1 MEKLF
6 CLGVVIGMVG
16 GALLVANSYKARSL
30 VKKSQAE
37 ILDKMDEMMGEEKRR
52 RAKRSKK
59 FLREGRAGELVR
71 LFQMQWKRLPFSRG
85 CAILFVWNS

>member
-6 CLGVVIGMVG
+6 CLGVALGMVG

-37 ILDKMDEMMGEEKRR
+37 IIEKMDEMMDERLKAMEGGEGEEK
-52 RAKRSKK
+52 KTQKK
-59 FLREGRAGELVR
+59 
-71 LFQMQWKRLPFSRG
+71 K
-85 CAILFVWNS
+85 

>member
-6 CLGVVIGMVG
+6 CLGVAIGMVG

-37 ILDKMDEMMGEEKRR
+37 LMDKVNEMMDERLKMMEGGEGSEEK
-52 RAKRSKK
+52 KTPKK
-59 FLREGRAGELVR
+59 
-71 LFQMQWKRLPFSRG
+71 K
-85 CAILFVWNS
+85 

>member
-6 CLGVVIGMVG
+6 CLGVALGMVG

-37 ILDKMDEMMGEEKRR
+37 IMQKVDEMMDERLKMMEGGDEEKKT
-52 RAKRSKK
+52 ATKK
-59 FLREGRAGELVR
+59 
-71 LFQMQWKRLPFSRG
+71 K
-85 CAILFVWNS
+85 

>member
-6 CLGVVIGMVG
+6 CLGVAIGMVG

-37 ILDKMDEMMGEEKRR
+37 ILQKVDEMMDERLRSNESEQGEKPEKK
-52 RAKRSKK
+52 AKK
-59 FLREGRAGELVR
+59 
-71 LFQMQWKRLPFSRG
+71 
-85 CAILFVWNS
+85 